1 MIQEE
6 LPKGETILPDEQL
19 EEACEMSEDMEM
31 LTRLC
36 DDHRITPTKGL
47 PPMRFLFTFNGTPCM
62 PICELVAGTGKAKSG
77 KTLFMSMIMACALD
91 GEQLALKRID
101 SEPLTVLW
109 FDTEARRISW
119 STVSCRWQ
127 G

>member
-1 MIQEE
+1 MLNDVKKMIQKE
-6 LPKGETILPDEQL
+6 LPRGETILPDEQL
-19 EEACEMSEDMEM
+19 QEACEMSEDMEM

-36 DDHRITPTKGL
+36 DDHRITPTKEL

-77 KTLFMSMIMACALD
+77 KTIFMSMIMACALN
-91 GEQLALKRID
+91 GEQLALKRVD
-101 SEPLTVLW
+101 SEPLTILW
-109 FDTEARRISW
+109 L